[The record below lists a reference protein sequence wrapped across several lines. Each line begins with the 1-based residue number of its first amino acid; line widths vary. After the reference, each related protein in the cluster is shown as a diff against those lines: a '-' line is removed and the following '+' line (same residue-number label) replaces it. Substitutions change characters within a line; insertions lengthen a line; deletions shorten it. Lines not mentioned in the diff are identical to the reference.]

1 MVAKYSLELQG
12 RLQILET
19 QSGSSHLRPKV
30 GEAFL
35 KVAAAERENGEEER
49 RGGETGAGE
58 RAAGTGKGEKGQEGK
73 REKKPLQRSTQ
84 GGAGSFWDRSGV
96 GTAKEKRVVG
106 GG

>member
-35 KVAAAERENGEEER
+35 KVAAAERENGEEVAFE
-49 RGGETGAGE
+49 E
-58 RAAGTGKGEKGQEGK
+58 
-73 REKKPLQRSTQ
+73 
-84 GGAGSFWDRSGV
+84 V
-96 GTAKEKRVVG
+96 MVVN
-106 GG
+106 